1 MQTEDASQSA
11 QQLQIQEKGLIVDT
25 GASSHILNDR
35 SRFKNFDSTF
45 KPERHSMELA
55 DGKRTFGLAQGRGD
69 EQVCLI
75 DSEGRRCAATLK
87 KALYIPSFPQGLF
100 SVKSDTTS
108 GAKVSFDEGKD
119 VFVAPNGTRFNIH
132 V

>member
-35 SRFKNFDSTF
+35 SRFKNFDSPF

-55 DGKRTFGLAQGRGD
+55 DRKRIFGLAQDRGD
-69 EQVCLI
+69 SRVFLI
-75 DSEGRRCAATLK
+75 DSEGRRFAATFK
-87 KALYIPSFPQGLF
+87 DALYIPSFPPRTFLGE
-100 SVKSDTTS
+100 VCH
-108 GAKVSFDEGKD
+108 
-119 VFVAPNGTRFNIH
+119 R
-132 V
+132 